1 MSNKVLK
8 YIILGGIFTIPFV
21 PLIVTPSLF
30 FPFITGKAFAFRLIV
45 QIIFACWLV
54 LALRD
59 TEYRPKFS
67 WIMAGLAAFTAVMGL
82 ATIFAENPFKAF
94 WSNFERMEG
103 YITILHL
110 FAYFLVLSSVTKT
123 QILWNRLI
131 ATSVGASVIMA
142 VYSFFQLAGKITINQ
157 GGVRVDGTL
166 GNAGYLGIY
175 MVFHIFLASLLYFRS
190 KRLEQKI
197 ILVVVAVM
205 NLIVLYYTAT
215 RGAIIGLIGGA
226 FVSFLMLLSK
236 SVKGDNIRKV
246 GAGGLIVILVFLGL
260 FFAFK
265 NTDYVENHPVLSR
278 FSSLS
283 TSEIKSQGRYFVWPM
298 AYSGFIEKPILGWG
312 QEGFNFVFN
321 KNYDPRMYAQEPWFD
336 RVHNTYLDW
345 LIAGGLLGALSYL
358 AIFGALIYH
367 LFKTNEEVLTKQDK
381 AVLVGLVSAY
391 GFNNFF
397 VFDQIASYIMF
408 FLILA
413 YVHSHATES
422 KLSWWDKIS
431 AKCKNIFSNEKMH
444 PVFEAT
450 VLILLVISIF
460 YFIYLPWKNNKDLLA
475 VLRFNAMGEVGTLDD
490 YARPFQKYRM
500 GFPESL
506 EHVSQ
511 TAVALNNNPG
521 VPNDIKLDIFDI
533 VEKGFKKHIEKV
545 PNDARYR
552 LFYGMFLSRFGWYGK
567 ALEQYDI
574 AQKLSP
580 RKQSIYFERI
590 SNLLMDNKPAEAL
603 VLAREAYEL
612 EPNYIESKI
621 VYAFTASSV
630 GQNDLAVSLI
640 NEIDEN
646 NYIFDDRYL
655 SVLINI
661 NQIERALNIVNT
673 RIESNPENIQHRIT
687 LTAVYLQANRR
698 VEAINTLQKIIELE
712 PAFKEQGEYYINE
725 IRAGRNP

>member
-8 YIILGGIFTIPFV
+8 YVILGGIFLIPFV

-30 FPFITGKAFAFRLIV
+30 FPFITGKAFVFRTIV

-54 LALRD
+54 LAMRD
-59 TEYRPKFS
+59 SEYRPKFS
-67 WIMAGLAAFTAVMGL
+67 WILGAIVAFTAVMGL

-110 FAYFLVLSSVTKT
+110 FAYFLVLGSAMKT

-142 VYSFFQLAGKITINQ
+142 VYSFLQLAGKITINQ

-197 ILVVVAVM
+197 ILIVVAIM

-236 SVKGDNIRKV
+236 SVRGDNIRKV
-246 GAGGLIVILVFLGL
+246 GAGGLIAIVLVLGL

-283 TSEIKSQGRYFVWPM
+283 VSEIKSQGRYFVWPM
-298 AYSGFIEKPILGWG
+298 AFNGFVEKPILGWG

-321 KNYDPRMYAQEPWFD
+321 KNYDPRMYTQEPWFD

-367 LFKTNEEVLTKQDK
+367 LFKTDEEILTKQDK

-397 VFDQIASYIMF
+397 VFDQLVSYIMF

-413 YVHSHATES
+413 YVHSHAIEP
-422 KLSWWDKIS
+422 KISWWDKLS

-444 PVFEAT
+444 PLYEAT
-450 VLILLVISIF
+450 VLFLLVISLF

-490 YARPFQKYRM
+490 YSKPFQKYRM

-511 TAVALNNNPG
+511 TAVALAQSPN
-521 VPNDIKLDIFDI
+521 VPNELKVDIFDM
-533 VEKGFKKHIEKV
+533 VDRAFNKHIEKV

-552 LFYGMFLSRFGWYGK
+552 LFYGTFLSRFGWYGR
-567 ALEQYDI
+567 ALEQYDF

-580 RKQSIYFERI
+580 RKQTIYFERI
-590 SNLLMDNKPAEAL
+590 NTLVMEGKNNEAL
-603 VLAREAYEL
+603 ALAKEAHLL
-612 EPNYIESKI
+612 EPNYLEARV
-621 VYAFTASSV
+621 VYAFISSIVGERQTAESLLEGV
-630 GQNDLAVSLI
+630 DPESLI
-640 NEIDEN
+640 N
-646 NYIFDDRYL
+646 DDRYL
-655 SVLINI
+655 SLLINL
-661 NQIERALNIVNT
+661 ERFNDAVSVAEK
-673 RIESNPENIQHRIT
+673 RIANNSSTQNRIT
-687 LTAVYLQANRR
+687 LAAVYLQSNMRNK
-698 VEAINTLQKIIELE
+698 AIEVLEEIIEID
-712 PAFKEQGEYYINE
+712 PTFKEQGEYYIKE
-725 IRAGRNP
+725 IREGRNP